1 MSIFVL
7 LVLNHLTTRW
17 QYITELYE
25 SGTLNDDS
33 NDTQEVIEDMLN
45 RTLSREYLD
54 VLKVALV
61 GGTCS
66 DSTGASG
73 GDGGGGGGMDLE
85 DQSMDGTPHTLTRA
99 AQSAMAA
106 EVISEL
112 GGKLLRYPYTCT
124 SIVMT
129 VLSGLAWNDSNCSL
143 KSTCLTGP
151 IVRFLAAEQLLTASL
166 ASNVLIAVLQ
176 GLQLHGQHEANQ
188 VSVDRQN

>member
-1 MSIFVL
+1 VL
-7 LVLNHLTTRW
+7 QHLTTRW

-45 RTLSREYLD
+45 RTLTREYLE

-66 DSTGASG
+66 ETGAENMT
-73 GDGGGGGGMDLE
+73 GGGGVGAMDHE
-85 DQSMDGTPHTLTRA
+85 DQSMDGSPYTLTRA

-129 VLSGLAWNDSNCSL
+129 VLSGLSWNDSNCSL

-151 IVRFLAAEQLLTASL
+151 IIRFLAAEQLLTATL
-166 ASNVLIAVLQ
+166 ANNILIAVLQ
-176 GLQLHGQHEANQ
+176 GLQLHGQHDANQ
-188 VSVDRQN
+188 VSRNVKEY